1 MPMTSQTDYPSVVDH
16 QFINNQW
23 VPSAGTRLL
32 DVMNPFREERIAQV
46 TAGDAADV
54 DAAVKAARQAQP
66 AWQALGGNAR
76 AKYLEGVADT
86 LEARRDSIIT
96 LSATNNGKPLA
107 EAGIDLDDAIACY
120 RYYAGQARGLDARQG
135 ELVSVEMEGVEART
149 YHDPVGVVGLIAPW
163 NFPLVTS
170 AWKLA
175 PALAAGCA
183 AVLKPSEVTP
193 LPERVL
199 AEIALEIGLPA
210 GVLNLL
216 NGDGEGIGAPLTH
229 HADVDKI
236 SFTGS
241 NRVGEAVMQAA
252 SARTASV
259 SLELGGKSPI
269 LVMEDADPAQAA
281 DWVMAGIY
289 FNAGQICSATSR
301 LLVHESVAEGL
312 YAALAERMDVLTLG
326 DPLAEGTD
334 LGPLTSAKQRDAVQ
348 CYLDI
353 AEQEGLTVVRDEQH
367 RSLPEKGYFLAPT
380 LYRDVPVESRLWKEE
395 IFGPVLAIARVASFD
410 EAVSMINAHE
420 YGNGT
425 AIFTRDGDAAR
436 QYCEQIQVGMVGV
449 NVPIPVPMAFHSFGG
464 WKRSLFGPLHM
475 HGPDGVRFYTRMKT
489 ITQRWPSG
497 IREET
502 NHFTMPTM

>member
-1 MPMTSQTDYPSVVDH
+1 MQTLNH

-23 VPSAGTRLL
+23 VASKGTRLL
-32 DVMNPFREERIAQV
+32 DVMNPYREERIAQV

-54 DAAVKAARQAQP
+54 DAAVKAAQQAQP
-66 AWQALGGNAR
+66 EWQALGGAER
-76 AKYLEGVADT
+76 ANYLDGFADA
-86 LEARRDSIIT
+86 LESRREALII

-120 RYYAGQARGLDARQG
+120 RYYAKQAKALDARQG
-135 ELVSVEMEGVEART
+135 EQVSVDMEGVEART

-175 PALAAGCA
+175 PALAAGCT
-183 AVLKPSEVTP
+183 AVFKPSEVTP
-193 LPERVL
+193 LPEQVL

-216 NGDGEGIGAPLTH
+216 NGDGEGIGAPLTNH
-229 HADVDKI
+229 SGVDKI

-269 LVMEDADPAQAA
+269 IVMEDAEPAQAA
-281 DWVMAGIY
+281 EWVMAGIY

-301 LLVHESVAEGL
+301 LLVHEDIAEAL
-312 YAALAERMDVLTLG
+312 YAALAERMDALTLD

-334 LGPLTSAKQRDAVQ
+334 LGPLTSVKQRDAVHR
-348 CYLDI
+348 YMDI
-353 AEQEGLTVVRDEQH
+353 ADQEGLTVVRDAQH
-367 RSLPEKGYFLAPT
+367 RTLPAQGYFLAPT

-395 IFGPVLAIARVASFD
+395 IFGPVLCGRSVAS
-410 EAVSMINAHE
+410 EAEAIQLANDSD
-420 YGNGT
+420 YGLAATVISGDPERAKRIGRQLKAGSIWYNSEQLVLPET
-425 AIFTRDGDAAR
+425 AW
-436 QYCEQIQVGMVGV
+436 
-449 NVPIPVPMAFHSFGG
+449 GG
-464 WKRSLFGPLHM
+464 FKRSGIGRELGPWGLSAYLEVKHVV
-475 HGPDGVRFYTRMKT
+475 GA
-489 ITQRWPSG
+489 
-497 IREET
+497 E
-502 NHFTMPTM
+502 

>member
-1 MPMTSQTDYPSVVDH
+1 MQTLNH

-23 VPSAGTRLL
+23 VASKGTRLL
-32 DVMNPFREERIAQV
+32 DVMNPYREERIAQV

-54 DAAVKAARQAQP
+54 DAAVKAAQQAQP
-66 AWQALGGNAR
+66 EWQALGGAER
-76 AKYLEGVADT
+76 ANYLDGFADA
-86 LEARRDSIIT
+86 LESRREALII

-120 RYYAGQARGLDARQG
+120 RYYAKQAKALDARQG
-135 ELVSVEMEGVEART
+135 EQVSVDMEGVEART

-175 PALAAGCA
+175 PALAAGCT
-183 AVLKPSEVTP
+183 AVFKPSEVTP
-193 LPERVL
+193 LPEQVL

-216 NGDGEGIGAPLTH
+216 NGDGEGIGAPLTNH
-229 HADVDKI
+229 PGVDKI

-269 LVMEDADPAQAA
+269 IVMEDAEPAQAA
-281 DWVMAGIY
+281 EWVMAGIY

-301 LLVHESVAEGL
+301 LLVHEDIAEAL
-312 YAALAERMDVLTLG
+312 YAALAERMDALTLD

-334 LGPLTSAKQRDAVQ
+334 LGPLTSVKQRDAVQ
-348 CYLDI
+348 RYMDI
-353 AEQEGLTVVRDEQH
+353 ADQEGLTVVRDAQH
-367 RSLPEKGYFLAPT
+367 CTLPAQGYFLAPT

-395 IFGPVLAIARVASFD
+395 IFGPVLCGRSVAS
-410 EAVSMINAHE
+410 EAEAIQLANDSD
-420 YGNGT
+420 YGLAATVISGDPERAKRIGRQLKAGSIWYNSEQLVLPET
-425 AIFTRDGDAAR
+425 AW
-436 QYCEQIQVGMVGV
+436 
-449 NVPIPVPMAFHSFGG
+449 GG
-464 WKRSLFGPLHM
+464 FKRSGIGRELGPWGLGAYLEVKHVV
-475 HGPDGVRFYTRMKT
+475 GA
-489 ITQRWPSG
+489 
-497 IREET
+497 E
-502 NHFTMPTM
+502 

>member
-1 MPMTSQTDYPSVVDH
+1 MQTLNQ

-23 VPSAGTRLL
+23 VASKGTRLL
-32 DVMNPFREERIAQV
+32 DVMNPYLEDRIAQV
-46 TAGDAADV
+46 TAGDATDV
-54 DAAVKAARQAQP
+54 DLAVNAAQQAQP
-66 AWQALGGNAR
+66 EWQALGGAAR
-76 AKYLEGVADT
+76 ANYLDGFADA
-86 LEARRDSIIT
+86 LASRREALIT
-96 LSATNNGKPLA
+96 LSATNNGKPLV
-107 EAGIDLDDAIACY
+107 EAGVDLDDAIACY
-120 RYYAGQARGLDARQG
+120 RYYAKQAKALDARQG
-135 ELVSVEMEGVEART
+135 ERVNVDMDGVEART

-175 PALAAGCA
+175 PALAAGCT

-216 NGDGEGIGAPLTH
+216 NGDGEGIGAPLTNH
-229 HADVDKI
+229 PGVDKI

-252 SARTASV
+252 STRTASV

-269 LVMEDADPAQAA
+269 VVMEDADPAQAA

-301 LLVHESVAEGL
+301 LLVHEDITEAL
-312 YAALAERMDVLTLG
+312 YAALAERMDALTLG

-334 LGPLTSAKQRDAVQ
+334 LGPLTSAKQRDAVKR
-348 CYLDI
+348 YLDI
-353 AEQEGLTVVRDEQH
+353 AEQEGLTVVRDGRH
-367 RSLPEKGYFLAPT
+367 RTLPAQGYFLAPT

-395 IFGPVLAIARVASFD
+395 IFGPVLCGHSVTSDAEAIRLANASDFGLAATVISGDPERAKRVGRQLRAGSIWYNS
-410 EAVSMINAHE
+410 EQLVLPE
-420 YGNGT
+420 T
-425 AIFTRDGDAAR
+425 AW
-436 QYCEQIQVGMVGV
+436 
-449 NVPIPVPMAFHSFGG
+449 GG
-464 WKRSLFGPLHM
+464 FKRSGIGRELGPWGLSAYLEVKHVV
-475 HGPDGVRFYTRMKT
+475 GPAT
-489 ITQRWPSG
+489 
-497 IREET
+497 
-502 NHFTMPTM
+502 

>member
-1 MPMTSQTDYPSVVDH
+1 MQTLNH

-23 VPSAGTRLL
+23 VASKGTRLL
-32 DVMNPFREERIAQV
+32 DVMNPYREERIAQV

-54 DAAVKAARQAQP
+54 DAAVKAAQQAQP
-66 AWQALGGNAR
+66 EWQALGGAER
-76 AKYLEGVADT
+76 ANYLDGFADA
-86 LEARRDSIIT
+86 LESRREALIT

-120 RYYAGQARGLDARQG
+120 RYYAKQAKALDARQG
-135 ELVSVEMEGVEART
+135 EQVSVDMEGVEART

-175 PALAAGCA
+175 PALAAGCT
-183 AVLKPSEVTP
+183 AVFKPSEVTP
-193 LPERVL
+193 LPEQVL

-216 NGDGEGIGAPLTH
+216 NGDGEGIGAPLTNH
-229 HADVDKI
+229 SGVDKI

-269 LVMEDADPAQAA
+269 IVMEDAEPAQAA
-281 DWVMAGIY
+281 EWVMAGIY

-301 LLVHESVAEGL
+301 LLVHEDIAEAL
-312 YAALAERMDVLTLG
+312 YAALAERMDALTLD

-334 LGPLTSAKQRDAVQ
+334 LGPLTSVKQRDAVHR
-348 CYLDI
+348 YMDI
-353 AEQEGLTVVRDEQH
+353 ADQEGLTVVRDAQH
-367 RSLPEKGYFLAPT
+367 RTLPAQGYFLAPT
-380 LYRDVPVESRLWKEE
+380 LYRDVPVESRLWREE
-395 IFGPVLAIARVASFD
+395 IFGPILCGRSVAS
-410 EAVSMINAHE
+410 EAEAIQLANDSD
-420 YGNGT
+420 YGLAATVISGDPERARRIGRQLKAGSIWYNSEQLVLPET
-425 AIFTRDGDAAR
+425 AW
-436 QYCEQIQVGMVGV
+436 
-449 NVPIPVPMAFHSFGG
+449 GG
-464 WKRSLFGPLHM
+464 FKRSGIGRELGPWGLSAYLEVKHVV
-475 HGPDGVRFYTRMKT
+475 GA
-489 ITQRWPSG
+489 
-497 IREET
+497 E
-502 NHFTMPTM
+502 

>member
-1 MPMTSQTDYPSVVDH
+1 MQTLDH

-23 VPSAGTRLL
+23 VASAGTRLL
-32 DVMNPFREERIAQV
+32 DVMNPYREERIARV
-46 TAGDAADV
+46 TGGDAADV
-54 DAAVKAARQAQP
+54 DAAVAAARQAQP
-66 AWQALGGNAR
+66 EWQALGGAAR
-76 AKYLEGVADT
+76 AEYLTRLAEA
-86 LEARRDSIIT
+86 LQARRESLMQ

-120 RYYAGQARGLDARQG
+120 RYYAAQAKALDARQG
-135 ELVSVEMEGVEART
+135 ERVSLEMEGVEART

-175 PALAAGCA
+175 PALAAGCT
-183 AVLKPSEVTP
+183 VVFKPSEVTP

-199 AEIALEIGLPA
+199 AEIALDIGLPA

-229 HADVDKI
+229 HAGVDKI

-269 LVMEDADPAQAA
+269 LVMDDADPAQAA

-301 LLVHESVAEGL
+301 LLVHEDVAEAL
-312 YAALAERMDVLTLG
+312 YAALAERMDALTLG

-334 LGPLTSAKQRDAVQ
+334 LGPLTSARQRDAVQ
-348 CYLDI
+348 RYLDI
-353 AEQEGLTVVRDEQH
+353 AEQEGLTVVRDGRH
-367 RSLPEKGYFLAPT
+367 RTLPTQGYFLAPT

-395 IFGPVLAIARVASFD
+395 IFGPVLCGRSVAS
-410 EAVSMINAHE
+410 EAEAIRLANDSDFGLAATVISSNPERAKRIGRQLKAGSIWYNSE
-420 YGNGT
+420 QLVLPET
-425 AIFTRDGDAAR
+425 AW
-436 QYCEQIQVGMVGV
+436 
-449 NVPIPVPMAFHSFGG
+449 GG
-464 WKRSLFGPLHM
+464 FKRSGIGRELGPWGLSAYLEVKHVV
-475 HGPDGVRFYTRMKT
+475 GPA
-489 ITQRWPSG
+489 
-497 IREET
+497 
-502 NHFTMPTM
+502 

>member
-1 MPMTSQTDYPSVVDH
+1 MQTLNQ

-23 VPSAGTRLL
+23 VASKGTRLL
-32 DVMNPFREERIAQV
+32 DVMNPYLEERIAQV
-46 TAGDAADV
+46 TAGDASDV
-54 DAAVKAARQAQP
+54 DLAVNAAQQAQP
-66 AWQALGGNAR
+66 EWQALGGAAR
-76 AKYLEGVADT
+76 ANYLDGFADA
-86 LEARRDSIIT
+86 LASRREALIT
-96 LSATNNGKPLA
+96 LSATNNGKPLV
-107 EAGIDLDDAIACY
+107 EAGVDLDDAIACY
-120 RYYAGQARGLDARQG
+120 RYYAKQATALDARQG
-135 ELVSVEMEGVEART
+135 ERVNVDMDGVEART

-175 PALAAGCA
+175 PALAAGCT

-216 NGDGEGIGAPLTH
+216 NGDGEGIGAPLTNH
-229 HADVDKI
+229 PGVDKI

-252 SARTASV
+252 STRTASV

-269 LVMEDADPAQAA
+269 VVMEDADPAQAA

-301 LLVHESVAEGL
+301 LLVHEDIAAAL
-312 YAALAERMDVLTLG
+312 YAALAERMDALTLG

-334 LGPLTSAKQRDAVQ
+334 LGPLTSAKQRDAVKR
-348 CYLDI
+348 YLDI
-353 AEQEGLTVVRDEQH
+353 AEQEGLTVVRDGRH
-367 RSLPEKGYFLAPT
+367 RTLPAQGYFLAPT

-395 IFGPVLAIARVASFD
+395 IFGPVLCGHSVTSDAEAIRLANASDFGLAATVISGD
-410 EAVSMINAHE
+410 PERAKRIGRQLRAGSIWYNSEQLVLPE
-420 YGNGT
+420 T
-425 AIFTRDGDAAR
+425 AW
-436 QYCEQIQVGMVGV
+436 
-449 NVPIPVPMAFHSFGG
+449 GG
-464 WKRSLFGPLHM
+464 FKRSGIGRELGPWGLSAYLEVKHVV
-475 HGPDGVRFYTRMKT
+475 GPAT
-489 ITQRWPSG
+489 
-497 IREET
+497 
-502 NHFTMPTM
+502 